1 LPHQMNKTHK
11 MKYIL
16 NIVIGVFMLV
26 LLGCNVKEESDNPHK
41 DLEKEKPWKEFIK
54 EKLGIPAEAQ
64 ITYETFGVVGYP
76 SYLLAKNKKTF
87 YFYKYDDDYK
97 VLAKHIE
104 TLPEDIEFR
113 GEKVGQINTQR
124 IEPIL
129 YRKNNIA
136 IGGIRVSF
144 AIVESPSHT
153 SFHYEYYS
161 KKFVLSDEAVKVVDI
176 PYEIQEIEYME
187 GIGCFIAI
195 ADNYQWR
202 LLYDTNWNL
211 WGKVPLYFHK
221 LPYSG
226 KKSFAVL
233 NNDKEVVFFEF
244 KNNKL
249 VKKYTAAL
257 PEKTDCIAEIKF
269 EKNEILIYL
278 YKNGNKKNYYFKFTG
293 EELML
298 VNT

>member
-1 LPHQMNKTHK
+1 

-26 LLGCNVKEESDNPHK
+26 LLGCNAKEEPTNPHEEPK
-41 DLEKEKPWKEFIK
+41 KEKTREEFIK

-64 ITYETFGVVGYP
+64 ITYGAFGVVGYP

-87 YFYKYDDDYK
+87 YFYKYDGDYK

-129 YRKNNIA
+129 FQKNNIA
-136 IGGIRVSF
+136 MGGIRISF

-153 SFHYEYYS
+153 SFQYEYYS

-176 PYEIQEIEYME
+176 PYEIREIEYME
-187 GIGCFIAI
+187 GIGCFIAM

-202 LLYDTNWNL
+202 LLYDANWSL
-211 WGKVPLYFHK
+211 WGKVPLYFNK
-221 LPYSG
+221 YPYSG

-233 NNDKEVVFFEF
+233 NNDKEVIFFEF

>member
-1 LPHQMNKTHK
+1 

-26 LLGCNVKEESDNPHK
+26 LLGCNAKEEPTNPHEEPK
-41 DLEKEKPWKEFIK
+41 KEKTREEFIK

-64 ITYETFGVVGYP
+64 ITYGAFGVVGYP

-87 YFYKYDDDYK
+87 YFYKYDGDYK

-129 YRKNNIA
+129 FQKNNIA

-153 SFHYEYYS
+153 SFQYEYYS

-187 GIGCFIAI
+187 GIGCFIAM

-211 WGKVPLYFHK
+211 FGKVPLYFNK
-221 LPYSG
+221 YPYSG

-233 NNDKEVVFFEF
+233 NNDKEVIFFEF

>member
-1 LPHQMNKTHK
+1 

-26 LLGCNVKEESDNPHK
+26 LLGCNAKEEPTNPHEEPK
-41 DLEKEKPWKEFIK
+41 KEKTREEFIK

-64 ITYETFGVVGYP
+64 ITYGAFGVVGYP

-87 YFYKYDDDYK
+87 YFYKYDGDYK

-129 YRKNNIA
+129 FQKNNIA

-153 SFHYEYYS
+153 SFQYEYYS

-176 PYEIQEIEYME
+176 SYEIQEIEYME
-187 GIGCFIAI
+187 GIGCFIAM

-211 WGKVPLYFHK
+211 FGKVPLYFNK
-221 LPYSG
+221 YPYSD

-233 NNDKEVVFFEF
+233 NNDKEVIFFEF

>member
-1 LPHQMNKTHK
+1 
-11 MKYIL
+11 
-16 NIVIGVFMLV
+16 MLV
-26 LLGCNVKEESDNPHK
+26 LLGCNAKEEPANPHEDPK
-41 DLEKEKPWKEFIK
+41 KEKTREEFIK

-64 ITYETFGVVGYP
+64 ITYEAFAVVGYP

-87 YFYKYDDDYK
+87 YFYKYDGDYK
-97 VLAKHIE
+97 VLTKHIE

-129 YRKNNIA
+129 YQKNNIA

-144 AIVESPSHT
+144 AIVENPSHT
-153 SFHYEYYS
+153 SFQYEYYS

-187 GIGCFIAI
+187 GIGCFITM

-202 LLYDTNWNL
+202 LLYDTDWNL
-211 WGKVPLYFHK
+211 WGKVPLYFYK
-221 LPYSG
+221 YPYSG

-233 NNDKEVVFFEF
+233 NNDKEVIFFEF

>member
-1 LPHQMNKTHK
+1 

-26 LLGCNVKEESDNPHK
+26 LLGCNAKEEPTNPHEEPK
-41 DLEKEKPWKEFIK
+41 KEKTREEFIK

-64 ITYETFGVVGYP
+64 ITYEAFGVVGYP

-87 YFYKYDDDYK
+87 YFYKYDGDYK

-129 YRKNNIA
+129 FQKNNIA

-144 AIVESPSHT
+144 AIVENPSHT
-153 SFHYEYYS
+153 SFQYEYYS
-161 KKFVLSDEAVKVVDI
+161 KKFVLNDEAVKVVDI
-176 PYEIQEIEYME
+176 PYEIQGIEYME
-187 GIGCFIAI
+187 GIGCFITM

-211 WGKVPLYFHK
+211 FGKVPLYFNK
-221 LPYSG
+221 YPYSG

-233 NNDKEVVFFEF
+233 NNDKEVIFFEF

>member
-1 LPHQMNKTHK
+1 M
-11 MKYIL
+11 
-16 NIVIGVFMLV
+16 
-26 LLGCNVKEESDNPHK
+26 
-41 DLEKEKPWKEFIK
+41 
-54 EKLGIPAEAQ
+54 
-64 ITYETFGVVGYP
+64 GYP

-87 YFYKYDDDYK
+87 YFYKYDGDYK

-129 YRKNNIA
+129 YQKNNIA

-144 AIVESPSHT
+144 AIVENPSYT
-153 SFHYEYYS
+153 SFQYEYYS

-176 PYEIQEIEYME
+176 PYEIQGIEYME
-187 GIGCFIAI
+187 GIGCFITM
-195 ADNYQWR
+195 ADNYQSR

-221 LPYSG
+221 YPYSG

-233 NNDKEVVFFEF
+233 NNDKEVIFFEF

>member
-1 LPHQMNKTHK
+1 

-26 LLGCNVKEESDNPHK
+26 LLGCNAKEEPTNPHEEPK
-41 DLEKEKPWKEFIK
+41 KEKTREEFIK

-64 ITYETFGVVGYP
+64 ITYEAFGVVGYP

-87 YFYKYDDDYK
+87 YFYKYDSDYK

-129 YRKNNIA
+129 FQKNNIA

-153 SFHYEYYS
+153 SFQYEYYS

-187 GIGCFIAI
+187 GIGCFIAM

-211 WGKVPLYFHK
+211 FGKVPLYFNK
-221 LPYSG
+221 YPYSG

-233 NNDKEVVFFEF
+233 NNDKEVIFFEF

-257 PEKTDCIAEIKF
+257 PEKTDCIAKIKF

-278 YKNGNKKNYYFKFTG
+278 YKNGNKKKYYFKFTG

>member
-1 LPHQMNKTHK
+1 

-26 LLGCNVKEESDNPHK
+26 LLGCNAKEEPANPHEDPK
-41 DLEKEKPWKEFIK
+41 KEKNREEFIK

-64 ITYETFGVVGYP
+64 ITYEAFGVVGYP

-87 YFYKYDDDYK
+87 YFYKYDGDYK

-129 YRKNNIA
+129 FQKNNIA

-144 AIVESPSHT
+144 AIVENPSYT
-153 SFHYEYYS
+153 SFQYEYYS

-187 GIGCFIAI
+187 GIGCFITM
-195 ADNYQWR
+195 ADNYQSR

-221 LPYSG
+221 YPYSG

-233 NNDKEVVFFEF
+233 NNDKEVIFFEF

-249 VKKYTAAL
+249 VKKYTAEL
-257 PEKTDCIAEIKF
+257 PERTKF
-269 EKNEILIYL
+269 
-278 YKNGNKKNYYFKFTG
+278 
-293 EELML
+293 
-298 VNT
+298 

>member
-1 LPHQMNKTHK
+1 

-26 LLGCNVKEESDNPHK
+26 LLGCNAKEEPANSHEDPK
-41 DLEKEKPWKEFIK
+41 KEKTREEFIK
-54 EKLGIPAEAQ
+54 EKFGIPAEAQ
-64 ITYETFGVVGYP
+64 ITYEAFGVVGYP

-87 YFYKYDDDYK
+87 YFYKYDGDYK

-129 YRKNNIA
+129 YQKNNIA

-144 AIVESPSHT
+144 AIVENPSYT
-153 SFHYEYYS
+153 SFQYEYYS
-161 KKFVLSDEAVKVVDI
+161 KKFVLSDEVVKVVDI
-176 PYEIQEIEYME
+176 PYEIQGIEYME
-187 GIGCFIAI
+187 GIGCFITM
-195 ADNYQWR
+195 ADNYQSR

-221 LPYSG
+221 YPYSG

-233 NNDKEVVFFEF
+233 NNDKEVIFFEF

-249 VKKYTAAL
+249 VKKYTAEL

-269 EKNEILIYL
+269 EKNEVLIYL

>member
-1 LPHQMNKTHK
+1 

-26 LLGCNVKEESDNPHK
+26 LLGCNAKEEPTNPHEDPK
-41 DLEKEKPWKEFIK
+41 KEKTREEFIK

-64 ITYETFGVVGYP
+64 ITYEAFGVVGYP

-129 YRKNNIA
+129 FQKNNIA

-153 SFHYEYYS
+153 SFQYEYYS

-187 GIGCFIAI
+187 GIGCFIAMV
-195 ADNYQWR
+195 DNYQWR

-211 WGKVPLYFHK
+211 WGKVPLYFNK
-221 LPYSG
+221 YPYSG

-233 NNDKEVVFFEF
+233 NNDKEVIFFEF

>member
-1 LPHQMNKTHK
+1 

-26 LLGCNVKEESDNPHK
+26 LLGCNAKEEPANPHEDPK
-41 DLEKEKPWKEFIK
+41 KEKTREEFIK

-64 ITYETFGVVGYP
+64 ITYEAFGVVGYP

-87 YFYKYDDDYK
+87 YFYKYNGDYK
-97 VLAKHIE
+97 VLTKHIE

-129 YRKNNIA
+129 YQKNNIA

-144 AIVESPSHT
+144 TIVENPSHT
-153 SFHYEYYS
+153 SFQYEYYS

-187 GIGCFIAI
+187 GIGCFITM

-211 WGKVPLYFHK
+211 WGKVPLYFYK
-221 LPYSG
+221 YPYSG

-233 NNDKEVVFFEF
+233 NNDKEVIFFEF

>member
-1 LPHQMNKTHK
+1 MNKTHK

-64 ITYETFGVVGYP
+64 ITYEAFGVVGYP

-113 GEKVGQINTQR
+113 GEKVGQIDAQR

-129 YRKNNIA
+129 YQKNNIA
-136 IGGIRVSF
+136 MGGIRISF

-153 SFHYEYYS
+153 SFQYEYYS

-211 WGKVPLYFHK
+211 FGKVPLYFNK
-221 LPYSG
+221 YPYSG

-233 NNDKEVVFFEF
+233 NNDKEVILFEF

-249 VKKYTAAL
+249 VKKYIAAL
-257 PEKTDCIAEIKF
+257 LEKTDCIAEINF

>member
-1 LPHQMNKTHK
+1 

-26 LLGCNVKEESDNPHK
+26 LLGCNAKEEPANSHEDPK
-41 DLEKEKPWKEFIK
+41 KEKTREEFIK
-54 EKLGIPAEAQ
+54 EKFGIPAEAQ
-64 ITYETFGVVGYP
+64 ITYQAFGVVGYP

-87 YFYKYDDDYK
+87 YFYKYDGDYK

-153 SFHYEYYS
+153 SFQYEYYS

-233 NNDKEVVFFEF
+233 NNDKEVIFFEF

-249 VKKYTAAL
+249 VKKYIAAL
-257 PEKTDCIAEIKF
+257 PEKTDCIAEINF

>member
-1 LPHQMNKTHK
+1 

-26 LLGCNVKEESDNPHK
+26 LLGCNAKEEPANPHEDPK
-41 DLEKEKPWKEFIK
+41 KEKTREEFIK

-64 ITYETFGVVGYP
+64 ITYGAFGVVGYP

-87 YFYKYDDDYK
+87 YFYKYDGDYK

-129 YRKNNIA
+129 FQKNNIA

-144 AIVESPSHT
+144 AIVETPSHT
-153 SFHYEYYS
+153 SFQYEYYS

-187 GIGCFIAI
+187 GIGCFIAM

-211 WGKVPLYFHK
+211 WGKVPLYFNK
-221 LPYSG
+221 YPYSG

-233 NNDKEVVFFEF
+233 NNDKEVIFFEF

-278 YKNGNKKNYYFKFTG
+278 YKNGNKKNYYFKFTR

>member
-1 LPHQMNKTHK
+1 

-26 LLGCNVKEESDNPHK
+26 LLGCNAKEEPANPHEDPK
-41 DLEKEKPWKEFIK
+41 KEKTREEFIK

-64 ITYETFGVVGYP
+64 ITYGAFGVVGYP

-87 YFYKYDDDYK
+87 YFYKYDGDYK

-129 YRKNNIA
+129 FQKNNIA

-153 SFHYEYYS
+153 SFQYEYYS

-187 GIGCFIAI
+187 GIGCFIAM

-211 WGKVPLYFHK
+211 FGKVPLYFNK
-221 LPYSG
+221 YPYSG

-233 NNDKEVVFFEF
+233 NNDKEVILFEF

-249 VKKYTAAL
+249 VKKYIAAL
-257 PEKTDCIAEIKF
+257 LEKTDCIAEINF

>member
-1 LPHQMNKTHK
+1 

-26 LLGCNVKEESDNPHK
+26 LLGCNAKEEPANSHEDPK
-41 DLEKEKPWKEFIK
+41 KEKTREEFIK
-54 EKLGIPAEAQ
+54 EKFGIPAEAQ
-64 ITYETFGVVGYP
+64 ITYEAFGVVGYP

-87 YFYKYDDDYK
+87 YFYKYDGDYK

-129 YRKNNIA
+129 FQKNNIA

-153 SFHYEYYS
+153 SFQYEYYS

-176 PYEIQEIEYME
+176 PYEIQGIEYME
-187 GIGCFIAI
+187 GIGCFITM

-211 WGKVPLYFHK
+211 FGKVPLYFNK
-221 LPYSG
+221 YPYSG

-233 NNDKEVVFFEF
+233 NNDKEVIFFEF

>member
-1 LPHQMNKTHK
+1 

-26 LLGCNVKEESDNPHK
+26 LLGCNAKEEPTNPHEEPK
-41 DLEKEKPWKEFIK
+41 KEKTREEFIK

-64 ITYETFGVVGYP
+64 ITYGAFGVVGYP

-87 YFYKYDDDYK
+87 YFYKYDGDYK

-129 YRKNNIA
+129 FQKNNIA

-153 SFHYEYYS
+153 SFQYEYYS

-176 PYEIQEIEYME
+176 PYEIREIEYME
-187 GIGCFIAI
+187 GIGCFIAM

-202 LLYDTNWNL
+202 LLYDANWSL
-211 WGKVPLYFHK
+211 WGKVPLYFNK
-221 LPYSG
+221 YPYSG

-233 NNDKEVVFFEF
+233 NNDKEVIFFEF

>member
-1 LPHQMNKTHK
+1 

-26 LLGCNVKEESDNPHK
+26 LLGCNAKEEPANPHEDPK
-41 DLEKEKPWKEFIK
+41 KEKTREEFIK
-54 EKLGIPAEAQ
+54 EKLGIPVEAQ
-64 ITYETFGVVGYP
+64 ITYEAFGVVGYP

-87 YFYKYDDDYK
+87 YFYKYDGDYK
-97 VLAKHIE
+97 VLTKHIE

-129 YRKNNIA
+129 YQKNNIA

-187 GIGCFIAI
+187 GIGCFITM

-221 LPYSG
+221 NPYSG

-233 NNDKEVVFFEF
+233 NNDKEVIFFEF

-249 VKKYTAAL
+249 VKNTLQHFLRK
-257 PEKTDCIAEIKF
+257 
-269 EKNEILIYL
+269 LIVL
-278 YKNGNKKNYYFKFTG
+278 LK
-293 EELML
+293 
-298 VNT
+298 

>member
-1 LPHQMNKTHK
+1 

-26 LLGCNVKEESDNPHK
+26 LLGCNAKEEPTNPHEEPK
-41 DLEKEKPWKEFIK
+41 KEKTREEFIK

-64 ITYETFGVVGYP
+64 ITYEAFGVVGYP

-87 YFYKYDDDYK
+87 YFYKYDGDYK

-129 YRKNNIA
+129 FQKNNIA

-144 AIVESPSHT
+144 AIVENPSHT
-153 SFHYEYYS
+153 SFQYEYYS
-161 KKFVLSDEAVKVVDI
+161 KKFVLNDEAVKVVDI

-187 GIGCFIAI
+187 GIGCFIAM

-211 WGKVPLYFHK
+211 FGKVPLYFNK
-221 LPYSG
+221 YPYSG

-233 NNDKEVVFFEF
+233 NNDKEVIFFEF

>member
-1 LPHQMNKTHK
+1 

-26 LLGCNVKEESDNPHK
+26 LLGCNAKEEPTNPHEEPK
-41 DLEKEKPWKEFIK
+41 KEKTREEFIK

-64 ITYETFGVVGYP
+64 ITYEAFGVVGYP

-87 YFYKYDDDYK
+87 YFYKYDGDYK

-129 YRKNNIA
+129 FQKNNIA

-153 SFHYEYYS
+153 SFQYECYS

-176 PYEIQEIEYME
+176 PYEIREIEYME
-187 GIGCFIAI
+187 GIGCFIAM

-211 WGKVPLYFHK
+211 FGKVPLYFNK
-221 LPYSG
+221 YPYSG

-233 NNDKEVVFFEF
+233 NNDKEVIFFEF

>member
-1 LPHQMNKTHK
+1 MMVITKFL
-11 MKYIL
+11 L
-16 NIVIGVFMLV
+16 NIL
-26 LLGCNVKEESDNPHK
+26 K
-41 DLEKEKPWKEFIK
+41 
-54 EKLGIPAEAQ
+54 
-64 ITYETFGVVGYP
+64 
-76 SYLLAKNKKTF
+76 
-87 YFYKYDDDYK
+87 
-97 VLAKHIE
+97 

-129 YRKNNIA
+129 FQKNNIA

-153 SFHYEYYS
+153 SFQYEYYS

-187 GIGCFIAI
+187 GIGCFIAM

-211 WGKVPLYFHK
+211 FGKVPLYFNK
-221 LPYSG
+221 YPYSG

-233 NNDKEVVFFEF
+233 NNDKEVIFFEF

>member
-1 LPHQMNKTHK
+1 

-26 LLGCNVKEESDNPHK
+26 LLGCNAKEEPTNPHEEPK
-41 DLEKEKPWKEFIK
+41 KEKTREEFIK

-64 ITYETFGVVGYP
+64 ITYGAFGVVGYP

-87 YFYKYDDDYK
+87 YFYKYDGDYK

-104 TLPEDIEFR
+104 TLTEDIEFR

-129 YRKNNIA
+129 FQKNNIA

-153 SFHYEYYS
+153 SFQYEYYS

-176 PYEIQEIEYME
+176 PYEIQGIEYME
-187 GIGCFIAI
+187 GIGCFIAM

-211 WGKVPLYFHK
+211 FGKVPLYFNK
-221 LPYSG
+221 YPYSG

-233 NNDKEVVFFEF
+233 NNDKEVIFFEF

>member
-1 LPHQMNKTHK
+1 

-16 NIVIGVFMLV
+16 NIVMGIFMLV
-26 LLGCNVKEESDNPHK
+26 LLGCNAKEEPANPHEDPK
-41 DLEKEKPWKEFIK
+41 KEKTREEFIK

-64 ITYETFGVVGYP
+64 ITYEAFGVVGYP

-87 YFYKYDDDYK
+87 YFYKYDGDYK
-97 VLAKHIE
+97 VLTKHIE

-129 YRKNNIA
+129 YRKNNIV

-144 AIVESPSHT
+144 AIVENPSHT
-153 SFHYEYYS
+153 SFQYEYYS

-187 GIGCFIAI
+187 GIGCFITM

-202 LLYDTNWNL
+202 LLYDSNWNL
-211 WGKVPLYFHK
+211 WGKVPLYFYK
-221 LPYSG
+221 YPYSG

-233 NNDKEVVFFEF
+233 NNDKEVIFFEF

-257 PEKTDCIAEIKF
+257 PEKADCIAEIKF

>member
-1 LPHQMNKTHK
+1 

-26 LLGCNVKEESDNPHK
+26 LLGCNAKEEPANPHEDPK
-41 DLEKEKPWKEFIK
+41 KEKTREEFIK

-64 ITYETFGVVGYP
+64 ITYEAFAVVGYP

-87 YFYKYDDDYK
+87 YFYKYDGDYK
-97 VLAKHIE
+97 VLTKHIE

-129 YRKNNIA
+129 YQKNNIA

-144 AIVESPSHT
+144 AIVENPSHT
-153 SFHYEYYS
+153 SFQYEYYS

-187 GIGCFIAI
+187 GIGCFITM

-202 LLYDTNWNL
+202 LLYDTDWNL
-211 WGKVPLYFHK
+211 WGKVPLYFYK
-221 LPYSG
+221 YPYSG

-233 NNDKEVVFFEF
+233 NNDKEVIFFEF

>member
-1 LPHQMNKTHK
+1 
-11 MKYIL
+11 
-16 NIVIGVFMLV
+16 MLV
-26 LLGCNVKEESDNPHK
+26 LLGCNAKEEPANPHEEPK
-41 DLEKEKPWKEFIK
+41 KEKTREEFIK

-64 ITYETFGVVGYP
+64 ITYGAFGVVGYP

-87 YFYKYDDDYK
+87 YFYKYDGDYK

-129 YRKNNIA
+129 FQKNNIA

-144 AIVESPSHT
+144 AIVETPSHT
-153 SFHYEYYS
+153 SFQYEYYS

-187 GIGCFIAI
+187 GIGCFIAM

-211 WGKVPLYFHK
+211 WGKVPLYFNK
-221 LPYSG
+221 YPYSG

-233 NNDKEVVFFEF
+233 NNDKEVIFFEF

-278 YKNGNKKNYYFKFTG
+278 YKNGNKKNYYFKFTR

>member
-1 LPHQMNKTHK
+1 

-26 LLGCNVKEESDNPHK
+26 LLGCNAKEEPANPHEDPK
-41 DLEKEKPWKEFIK
+41 KEKTREEFIK

-64 ITYETFGVVGYP
+64 ITYEAFGVVGYP

-87 YFYKYDDDYK
+87 YFYKYDGDYK
-97 VLAKHIE
+97 VLTKHIE

-129 YRKNNIA
+129 YQKNNIA

-144 AIVESPSHT
+144 AIVENPSYT
-153 SFHYEYYS
+153 SFQYEYYS

-176 PYEIQEIEYME
+176 PYEIQGIEYME
-187 GIGCFIAI
+187 GIGCFIAM

-211 WGKVPLYFHK
+211 FGKVPLYFNK
-221 LPYSG
+221 YPYSG

-233 NNDKEVVFFEF
+233 NNDKEVIFFEF

-249 VKKYTAAL
+249 VKKYIAAL

>member
-1 LPHQMNKTHK
+1 

-26 LLGCNVKEESDNPHK
+26 LLGCNAKEEPANPHEDPK
-41 DLEKEKPWKEFIK
+41 KEKTREEFIK

-64 ITYETFGVVGYP
+64 ITYEAFGVVGYP

-87 YFYKYDDDYK
+87 YFYKYDGDYK
-97 VLAKHIE
+97 VLTKHIE

-129 YRKNNIA
+129 YQKNNIA

-144 AIVESPSHT
+144 AIVENPSHT
-153 SFHYEYYS
+153 SFQYEYYS

-187 GIGCFIAI
+187 GIGCFITM
-195 ADNYQWR
+195 ADNYQSR

-211 WGKVPLYFHK
+211 WGKVPLYFYK
-221 LPYSG
+221 YPYSG

-233 NNDKEVVFFEF
+233 NNDKEVIFFEF

>member
-1 LPHQMNKTHK
+1 MPHQTNKTHK

-64 ITYETFGVVGYP
+64 ITYEAFGVVGYP

-113 GEKVGQINTQR
+113 GEKVGQIDAQR

-129 YRKNNIA
+129 YQKNNIA
-136 IGGIRVSF
+136 MGGIRISF

-153 SFHYEYYS
+153 SFQYEYYS

-187 GIGCFIAI
+187 GIGCFIAM

-211 WGKVPLYFHK
+211 WGKVPLYFNK
-221 LPYSG
+221 YPYSG

-233 NNDKEVVFFEF
+233 NNDKEVIFFEF

-249 VKKYTAAL
+249 VKKYIAAL
-257 PEKTDCIAEIKF
+257 PEKTDCIAEINF

>member
-1 LPHQMNKTHK
+1 

-26 LLGCNVKEESDNPHK
+26 LLGCNAKEEPANPHEEPK
-41 DLEKEKPWKEFIK
+41 KEKTREEFIK

-64 ITYETFGVVGYP
+64 ITYGAFGVVGYP

-87 YFYKYDDDYK
+87 YFYKYDGDYK

-129 YRKNNIA
+129 FQKNNIA

-144 AIVESPSHT
+144 AIVETPSHT
-153 SFHYEYYS
+153 SFQYEYYS

-187 GIGCFIAI
+187 GIGCFIAM

-211 WGKVPLYFHK
+211 WGKVPLYFNK
-221 LPYSG
+221 YPYSG

-233 NNDKEVVFFEF
+233 NNDKEVIFFEF

-278 YKNGNKKNYYFKFTG
+278 YKNGNKKNYYFKFTR

>member
-1 LPHQMNKTHK
+1 

-26 LLGCNVKEESDNPHK
+26 LLGCNAKEEPTNPHEEPK
-41 DLEKEKPWKEFIK
+41 KEKTREEFIK

-64 ITYETFGVVGYP
+64 ITYEAFGVVGYP

-87 YFYKYDDDYK
+87 YFYKYDGDYK

-129 YRKNNIA
+129 FQKNNIA
-136 IGGIRVSF
+136 IGGIRVSL
-144 AIVESPSHT
+144 AIVESASHT
-153 SFHYEYYS
+153 SFQYECYS

-176 PYEIQEIEYME
+176 PYEIREIEYME
-187 GIGCFIAI
+187 GIGCFIAM

-202 LLYDTNWNL
+202 LLYDTNWSL
-211 WGKVPLYFHK
+211 WGKVPLYFNK
-221 LPYSG
+221 YPYSG

-233 NNDKEVVFFEF
+233 NNDKEVIFFEF

>member
-1 LPHQMNKTHK
+1 

-26 LLGCNVKEESDNPHK
+26 LLGCNAKEEPANPHEDPK
-41 DLEKEKPWKEFIK
+41 KEKTREEFIK

-64 ITYETFGVVGYP
+64 ITYGAFGVVGYP

-87 YFYKYDDDYK
+87 YFYKYDGDYK

-104 TLPEDIEFR
+104 TLTEDIEFR

-129 YRKNNIA
+129 FQKNNIA

-153 SFHYEYYS
+153 SFQYEYYS

-187 GIGCFIAI
+187 GIGCFIAM

-211 WGKVPLYFHK
+211 FGKVPLYFNK
-221 LPYSG
+221 YPYSG

-233 NNDKEVVFFEF
+233 NNDKEVIFFEF

>member
-1 LPHQMNKTHK
+1 

-26 LLGCNVKEESDNPHK
+26 LLGCNAKEEPTNPHEEPK
-41 DLEKEKPWKEFIK
+41 KEKTREEFIK

-64 ITYETFGVVGYP
+64 ITYGAFGVVGYP

-87 YFYKYDDDYK
+87 YFYKYDGDYK

-129 YRKNNIA
+129 FQKNNIA

-153 SFHYEYYS
+153 SFQYEYYS

-187 GIGCFIAI
+187 GIGCFIAM

-211 WGKVPLYFHK
+211 WGKVPLYFNK
-221 LPYSG
+221 YPYSD

-233 NNDKEVVFFEF
+233 NNDKEVIFFEF

>member
-1 LPHQMNKTHK
+1 

-26 LLGCNVKEESDNPHK
+26 LLGCNAKEEPANPHEDPK
-41 DLEKEKPWKEFIK
+41 KEKTREEFIK

-64 ITYETFGVVGYP
+64 ITYEAFGVVGYP

-87 YFYKYDDDYK
+87 YFYKYDGDYK
-97 VLAKHIE
+97 VLTKHIE

-129 YRKNNIA
+129 YQKNNIA

-144 AIVESPSHT
+144 AIVENPSHT
-153 SFHYEYYS
+153 SFQYEYYS

-176 PYEIQEIEYME
+176 PYEIQGIEYME
-187 GIGCFIAI
+187 GIGCFITM
-195 ADNYQWR
+195 ADNYQSR

-211 WGKVPLYFHK
+211 WGKVPLYFYK
-221 LPYSG
+221 YPYSG

-233 NNDKEVVFFEF
+233 NNDKEVIFFEF

>member
-1 LPHQMNKTHK
+1 

-26 LLGCNVKEESDNPHK
+26 LLGCNAKEEPTNPHEEPK
-41 DLEKEKPWKEFIK
+41 KEKTREEFIK

-64 ITYETFGVVGYP
+64 ITYEAFGVVGYP

-87 YFYKYDDDYK
+87 YFYKYDGDYK

-129 YRKNNIA
+129 FQKNNIA

-153 SFHYEYYS
+153 SFQYEYYS

-176 PYEIQEIEYME
+176 PYEIREIEYME
-187 GIGCFIAI
+187 GIGCFIAM

-211 WGKVPLYFHK
+211 FGKVPLYFNK
-221 LPYSG
+221 YPYSG

-233 NNDKEVVFFEF
+233 NNDKEVIFFEF

>member
-1 LPHQMNKTHK
+1 

-26 LLGCNVKEESDNPHK
+26 LLGCNAKEEPANPHEDPK
-41 DLEKEKPWKEFIK
+41 KEKTREEFIK
-54 EKLGIPAEAQ
+54 EKLGIPVEAQ
-64 ITYETFGVVGYP
+64 ITYEAFGVVGYP

-113 GEKVGQINTQR
+113 GEKVGQIDAQR

-129 YRKNNIA
+129 YQKNNIA
-136 IGGIRVSF
+136 MGGIRISF

-153 SFHYEYYS
+153 SFQYEYYS

-221 LPYSG
+221 NPYSG

-233 NNDKEVVFFEF
+233 NNDKEVIFFEF

-249 VKKYTAAL
+249 VKNTLQHFLRK
-257 PEKTDCIAEIKF
+257 
-269 EKNEILIYL
+269 LIVL
-278 YKNGNKKNYYFKFTG
+278 LK
-293 EELML
+293 
-298 VNT
+298 